1 MPAILNA
8 NSSKN
13 ASLVPEFP
21 HFSLLCLLS
30 GLSYM
35 PDCYILLLSVI
46 YSTFAVRTDDLCDH
60 QAFFVTEAYL
70 RPDGIVL
77 ASLLAQIHSLNRSSA
92 ARSGRCSQVLGTS
105 PNQQIGGRQCSGA
118 ESFLLRS
125 GADLASESSNSGSDT
140 ERFSQLKKSGLSA
153 HLDFG
158 TIGGNRATCLYRPP
172 AASRGHF

>member
-1 MPAILNA
+1 M
-8 NSSKN
+8 
-13 ASLVPEFP
+13 
-21 HFSLLCLLS
+21 LLS
-30 GLSYM
+30 SPNFLTFHCYVYYLAYLICLIVISCCCQGFPRRTAEQN
-35 PDCYILLLSVI
+35 PDFLTVI

-77 ASLLAQIHSLNRSSA
+77 ASLPAQIHSLNRSSA

-140 ERFSQLKKSGLSA
+140 ERFSQWKMVVYLLTLTSGL
-153 HLDFG
+153 
-158 TIGGNRATCLYRPP
+158 
-172 AASRGHF
+172 